1 MNRQPSS
8 PNPRAVRL
16 LVALVACVAIASPA
30 SARIGIGNPVK
41 KMKEKIQN
49 KAEGKAAPEATDA
62 AGPPAFDDVT
72 LELTD
77 ARIAGIIDAYQKS
90 KKIAAGR
97 APLNAKRNQLM
108 DERNKLNDREG
119 DRMREL
125 RGKRGDVEQCYQ
137 GGYRAA
143 ADKKAEEYK
152 NRALSDPALRDKFTK
167 AAMQYN
173 EAAAKGDSSAIQKLQ
188 GILTGEILPSKEDS
202 AAVRAS
208 CGPMPPKSAAEIKDE
223 RLSKDIDA
231 VDEQIREIDE
241 EVSKVGNGGLNP
253 QQWGTALERIQLYVQ
268 GKKAKKEPKMYTDQE
283 IRAIEKRLAELEEA
297 MGI

>member
-1 MNRQPSS
+1 MSRHRTFAWMKYGS
-8 PNPRAVRL
+8 AIM
-16 LVALVACVAIASPA
+16 ALALAFTAAPA

-41 KMKEKIQN
+41 KMKDKIQN
-49 KAEGKAAPEATDA
+49 KAEGKAAPGADDA
-62 AGPPAFDDVT
+62 SAGPPTFDDVT

-90 KKIAAGR
+90 KKFAAGR
-97 APLNAKRNQLM
+97 APLNAKRTQLM
-108 DERNKLNDREG
+108 DERNKLNDKEG

-125 RGKRGDVEQCYQ
+125 RGKRGDVEECYQ

-143 ADKKAEEYK
+143 ADKKAEDYK

-188 GILTGEILPSKEDS
+188 AILTGEILPSKEDS
-202 AAVRAS
+202 AAVRAK

-223 RLSKDIDA
+223 QLSKDIDA
-231 VDEQIREIDE
+231 IDEQIRGIDE

-253 QQWGTALERIQLYVQ
+253 QQWGTALERIQQYVQ